1 MYYIYYIYLPLA
13 TRAQLRYLSLCDPLD
28 EAEFTICHSTRITH
42 TLYRCFTVVTASM
55 PVALSLPRF
64 RTVALTL
71 CTLYLLLSVS
81 LALSLSLSQQES
93 SPAFSASSAAA
104 PSPLAPLSSP
114 EPALSFFS

>member
-81 LALSLSLSQQES
+81 LALSLSLSARVVTS
-93 SPAFSASSAAA
+93 I
-104 PSPLAPLSSP
+104 LSILSCCSFP
-114 EPALSFFS
+114 IGTALVA